1 MTQYTARR
9 RKKSAGKGR
18 TALARGILTAVA
30 VTAAAVCLFA
40 VVIAL
45 TDMEDRFVRIVNQL
59 IKAGAVA
66 AGACAEV
73 SRGESAGPRRGIGV
87 GLAYMGLG
95 VLLYALLSG
104 QRFEPLAYALDLGM
118 GAAAGG
124 LTGMLRAGMQPKA
137 KSA

>member
-1 MTQYTARR
+1 MMPRAMPSEIEYMKAMDVMQM
-9 RKKSAGKGR
+9 KAGIACSGSSQP
-18 TALARGILTAVA
+18 ILTTCWAMKKP
-30 VTAAAVCLFA
+30 T
-40 VVIAL
+40 
-45 TDMEDRFVRIVNQL
+45 T

-66 AGACAEV
+66 AGACAAV
-73 SRGESAGPRRGIGV
+73 PRGESAGPRRGIGV

-124 LTGMLRAGMQPKA
+124 LTGMLRAGMEPKA

>member
-1 MTQYTARR
+1 MPKLSPKGEKGSGYRHIER
-9 RKKSAGKGR
+9 KGR
-18 TALARGILTAVA
+18 RIYKMLK
-30 VTAAAVCLFA
+30 
-40 VVIAL
+40 
-45 TDMEDRFVRIVNQL
+45 DKRIVLGVTGGIAAYKSCVLTREL

-66 AGACAEV
+66 AGACAAV
-73 SRGESAGPRRGIGV
+73 PRGESAGPRRGIGV

-124 LTGMLRAGMQPKA
+124 LTGMLRAGMEPKA